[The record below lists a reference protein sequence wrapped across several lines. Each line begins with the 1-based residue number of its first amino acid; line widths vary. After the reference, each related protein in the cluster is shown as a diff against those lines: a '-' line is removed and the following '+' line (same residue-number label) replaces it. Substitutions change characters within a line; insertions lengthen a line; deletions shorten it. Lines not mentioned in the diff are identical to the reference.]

1 MRVQY
6 STRVQASKTEVRPY
20 FTKFA
25 KRNKTVPL
33 LISHRSDRQAS
44 FCAFKAMG
52 QRQAAYY
59 FLNTVG
65 SPACKI
71 ANPRGYG

>member
-1 MRVQY
+1 MHVQY
-6 STRVQASKTEVRPY
+6 STRVQATKTELQPY
-20 FTKFA
+20 FTKICQTEQ
-25 KRNKTVPL
+25 NGPL
-33 LISHRSDRQAS
+33 LMSHRSDRQVS
-44 FCAFKAMG
+44 LCAFKALG

-65 SPACKI
+65 SPAGKI